1 MSFKLTQQSI
11 QAWGGPVVYREAEEL
26 VKRGCVLR
34 ADFTS
39 PWIEGVLTRD
49 IGELRTK
56 LKLRDDGTVDS
67 HCPCFRNQDQ
77 GLICAHVVALALTV
91 LKRSTDP
98 LREQKYQEEQRRA
111 RRLATQADGAYITR
125 NPQGVP
131 AQLLVTLPEDWWQAF
146 QTGRVPLACALI
158 TADRAFPPNQAPSE
172 RSYALDKADDNLLAV
187 LEDIAEG
194 APGAMLEVSQADF
207 LNVLDVSRNRSLAI
221 ADSGTIHV
229 NNTPMQTR
237 LHLDLDRENGE
248 LIVCA
253 HMELPFAGPLDFP
266 VYLVHNKSG
275 WAFSN
280 GHLWPL
286 ERVLPLPYHDIYRE
300 PATIPRTDV
309 IRFMRRE
316 LPLLQQVIAVECEVT
331 IDLFAVEPGKP
342 HFRLLVRGSPAS
354 LAVELRAEYGAQAF
368 IAGGP
373 DTTGEFTVP
382 DPDDLLHYWT
392 RNLLAED
399 KALKRLT
406 AMGFKGASGDQFEP
420 ITGTRAV
427 LNFLGSDLPAL
438 RRLGWKVQM
447 EGKVA
452 TYGETLPV
460 ATPVVHVS
468 RSTGENGWFDVG
480 IDVEDPTGG
489 TLSPADIQRALLRN
503 DSYVERN
510 GHTILID
517 RDAIASMRAVF
528 ADCKSREGRQAGH
541 FVLPAVYASFVQ
553 ASLAAIDGIDVEEP
567 LDWRQQAARQNREA
581 KLAPIPLDE
590 RMEGILRPYQKEGV
604 YWLRFLE
611 EAGFNG
617 LLADEM
623 GLGKTL
629 QTLVWLQLA
638 RSDPAAR
645 GKPALIVCPTSLV
658 ENWNREA
665 ALFVP
670 EMRRLVLSGTRRHE
684 LWDEVPRSD
693 LVFTS
698 YALLRR
704 DLDRYLQ
711 HNFAV
716 AVLDEAQHIKNRS
729 TQNAVAAK
737 QIKAYNRLVLTGTPL
752 ENSVADLWSIMDFLM
767 PDYLGDYEGFRGA
780 YEQPIGRGDRDG
792 EVAQAKLRR
801 KLHPFLLRR
810 IKREVAKDLPD
821 KIEKVSFCV
830 LSADQQKI
838 YNALLLESRRK
849 IGDLVSEKGFGR
861 CRMEILA
868 ILMKLRQVC
877 CHLEL
882 LKSQVLADKAESP
895 SAKLEQFFELLDE
908 AMDGGHRM
916 LVFSQF
922 VSMLHIIRREL
933 EARGIPFCYLDGQT
947 HDRMEQVQRFNL
959 QHDIPLFLISL
970 KAGGTGLNL
979 TGADMVVHFD
989 PWWNPAVEDQATDR
1003 AHRIGQRR
1011 TVYSIKLIAEHTV
1024 EEKVLALQQRKQAVI
1039 RATIGASDETIMQNL
1054 TWDDVQDLLKT

>member
-1 MSFKLTQQSI
+1 MSFKLTQQII
-11 QAWGGPVVYREAEEL
+11 QSWGGAAVFREAEEL
-26 VKRGCVLR
+26 VGRGVVLR
-34 ADFTS
+34 ADYNP
-39 PWIEGVLTRD
+39 PWIEGLLARD
-49 IGELRTK
+49 IGELHTK
-56 LKLRDDGTVDS
+56 LKIRDNGTVDS
-67 HCPCFRNQDQ
+67 HCPCYLNQNQ
-77 GLICAHVVALALTV
+77 GLICAHVVALAITV

-98 LREQKYQEEQRRA
+98 LREQKYQEEQRHA
-111 RRLATQADGAYITR
+111 RRLAAQADGAYIAR
-125 NPQGVP
+125 DPHGVP
-131 AQLLVTLPEDWWQAF
+131 ARLLVTLPEDWASAF
-146 QTGRVPLACALI
+146 QSGRVTLACALI
-158 TADRAFPPNQAPSE
+158 TADRAFPPNQAPKGRGFILS
-172 RSYALDKADDNLLAV
+172 KADDNLLAV
-187 LEDIAEG
+187 LEDISAG
-194 APGAMLEVSQADF
+194 APGVDLAVGQSDF
-207 LNVLDVSRNRSLAI
+207 LNILDVSRNRTLAV
-221 ADSGTIHV
+221 AGGGEIHV
-229 NNTPMQTR
+229 NDTPMQTR
-237 LHLDLDRENGE
+237 MRLDLDRENGE

-253 HMELPFAGPLDFP
+253 HTELPFAGPLDFP

-275 WAFSN
+275 WAFAS
-280 GHLWPL
+280 GHVWPL

-300 PATIPRTDV
+300 PAAIPRADV
-309 IRFMRRE
+309 IRFLRRE
-316 LPLLQQVIAVECEVT
+316 LPLLQKVAAVECEVT
-331 IDLFAVEPGKP
+331 ADLFSVEPGKP
-342 HFRLLVRGSPAS
+342 QFRLWVRGSPAS
-354 LAVELRAEYGAQAF
+354 LAIELQAAYGARDF
-368 IAGGP
+368 VAGGP
-373 DTTGEFTVP
+373 DTTGEFTMP

-392 RNLLAED
+392 RNLPAEEH
-399 KALKRLT
+399 ALKRL
-406 AMGFKGASGDQFEP
+406 AEMGFQGGNGGRLEP
-420 ITGTRAV
+420 VTGTRQV

-438 RRLGWKVQM
+438 RRLGWKVQL

-452 TYGETLPV
+452 AFCESLPV
-460 ATPVVHVS
+460 ATPVVSV
-468 RSTGENGWFDVG
+468 RSAGENGWFDVG
-480 IDVEDPTGG
+480 IDVEDPAGG

-503 DSYVERN
+503 ESYVERN
-510 GHTILID
+510 GQAILID
-517 RDAIASMRAVF
+517 RDAIASMRSVF
-528 ADCKSREGRQAGH
+528 SDCKGREGRQAGH

-567 LDWRQQAARQNREA
+567 PDWRQHAARQNREA
-581 KLAPIPLDE
+581 KLVPIPLGDRLE
-590 RMEGILRPYQKEGV
+590 ATLRPYQKEGV

-638 RSDPAAR
+638 RSNPAAR
-645 GKPALIVCPTSLV
+645 GKPSLIVCPTSLV

-670 EMRRLVLSGTRRHE
+670 ELRRLVLSGARRHE
-684 LWDEVPRSD
+684 RWDEIERSD

-711 HNFAV
+711 HHFAA

-737 QIKAYNRLVLTGTPL
+737 QIQACHRLVLTGTPL

-767 PDYLGDYEGFRGA
+767 PEYLGDYESFRAA

-810 IKREVAKDLPD
+810 IKREVAKDLPE
-821 KIEKVSFCV
+821 KIEKISFCV
-830 LSADQQKI
+830 LSADQQKV
-838 YNALLLESRRK
+838 YNALLQESRRK
-849 IGDLVSEKGFGR
+849 IGDLVAEKGFGR

-882 LKSQVLADKAESP
+882 LKSKDLAEKAESP
-895 SAKLEQFFELLDE
+895 SAKLEQFLELLDE

-933 EARGIPFCYLDGQT
+933 ESRGIPFCYLDGQT

-1011 TVYSIKLIAEHTV
+1011 TVYSIKLIAEQTV
-1024 EEKVLALQQRKQAVI
+1024 EEKVLAMQQRKQAVI
-1039 RATIGASDETIMQNL
+1039 RATIGASDESIMQKL
-1054 TWDDVQDLLKT
+1054 TWDDVQDLLKA

>member
-1 MSFKLTQQSI
+1 MSFKLTQQVI
-11 QAWGGPVVYREAEEL
+11 QSWGGLGVYREAEEL
-26 VKRGCVLR
+26 VKRGAVLR
-34 ADFTS
+34 ADVNP
-39 PWIEGVLTRD
+39 PWIEGVLARST
-49 IGELRTK
+49 GELRTK
-56 LKLRDDGTVDS
+56 LKVRDNGTADS
-67 HCPCFRNQDQ
+67 HCPCFLNQTQ

-111 RRLATQADGAYITR
+111 RRVAAQTDGAYVAR
-125 NPQGVP
+125 NPRGIP
-131 AQLLVTLPEDWWQAF
+131 AQLLVTLPENWAQAF
-146 QTGRVPLACALI
+146 QSGRVSLACALI
-158 TADRAFPPNQAPSE
+158 ASDRAFPPNHAPAGQ
-172 RSYALDKADDNLLAV
+172 SYALSKPDDNLLAV
-187 LEDIAEG
+187 LEDIGEG
-194 APGAMLEVSQADF
+194 APGANLEVNQADF
-207 LNVLDVSRNRSLAI
+207 LNILDVSRNRALAVAGGGEI
-221 ADSGTIHV
+221 RVSD
-229 NNTPMQTR
+229 TPMQTR
-237 LHLDLDRENGE
+237 LRLDLDRENGE

-253 HMELPFAGPLDFP
+253 HTELPFAGPTDFP

-275 WAFSN
+275 WACSAD
-280 GHLWPL
+280 HLWPL
-286 ERVLPLPYHDIYRE
+286 ERVLPLPYHGIYSE
-300 PATIPRTDV
+300 PIAIPRSDV
-309 IRFMRRE
+309 IRFLRLE

-331 IDLFAVEPGKP
+331 TDLFAVEPGLP
-342 HFRLLVRGSPAS
+342 QFHLVVRGSPAS
-354 LAVELRAEYGAQAF
+354 VAAELHAAYGARDFVAC
-368 IAGGP
+368 GP

-392 RNLLAED
+392 RNLPVEEH
-399 KALKRLT
+399 ALKRLG
-406 AMGFKGASGDQFEP
+406 AMGFKGDTGGQLEP
-420 ITGTRAV
+420 IAGTRAV

-438 RRLGWKVQM
+438 RRLGWKVRM

-452 TYGETLPV
+452 TFCESMPV

-468 RSTGENGWFDVG
+468 GTGESGWFDVG
-480 IDVEDPTGG
+480 MDVEDPTGS

-510 GHTILID
+510 GQTILID

-528 ADCKSREGRQAGH
+528 DDCKGREGRQSGH
-541 FVLPAVYASFVQ
+541 FTLPAVYASFVQ

-567 LDWRQQAARQNREA
+567 PDWRQHAARQNREA
-581 KLAPIPLDE
+581 KLVPTPLGD
-590 RMEGILRPYQKEGV
+590 RLEGILRPYQKEGV

-611 EAGFNG
+611 EAGFSG

-629 QTLVWLQLA
+629 QTLTWLQLA

-670 EMRRLVLSGTRRHE
+670 ELRRLVLSGARRHE

-711 HNFAV
+711 HQFAV

-737 QIKAYNRLVLTGTPL
+737 QIQAHSRLVLTGTPL
-752 ENSVADLWSIMDFLM
+752 ENSVADLWSIMDYLM
-767 PDYLGDYEGFRGA
+767 PDYLGDYESFRAA
-780 YEQPIGRGDRDG
+780 YEQPISHGDRDG

-810 IKREVAKDLPD
+810 VKREVAKDLPD

-830 LSADQQKI
+830 LSADQQKV
-838 YNALLLESRRK
+838 YNVLLQESRRK
-849 IGDLVSEKGFGR
+849 IGDLVQEKGFSR

-882 LKSQVLADKAESP
+882 LKSKDLADKAESP
-895 SAKLEQFFELLDE
+895 SAKLEQFLELLDE

-1039 RATIGASDETIMQNL
+1039 RATIGASDEAIMQNL
-1054 TWDDVQDLLKT
+1054 TLDDIQDLLNG